1 MKQYRIRY
9 TSDAMED
16 IDGIYHYIAHVCRM
30 PDTAVKFKYR
40 NGIYDTI
47 RQLAVWGGSVAVNLR
62 ESIQRR
68 YGPDA
73 RTATYKKMTII
84 FNVMDDI
91 VLIRRVMAGSL
102 IV

>member
-16 IDGIYHYIAHVCRM
+16 
-30 PDTAVKFKYR
+30 AVKYR

-47 RQLAVWGGSVAVNLR
+47 RQLAVTGGSVAVDLR
-62 ESIQRR
+62 ESIRRR